1 MEVGA
6 TEVVESEVFY
16 DCVICGQSGPSTE
29 DRPIGLVVLLQ
40 ASSGNSL
47 RLLQFPQPNTPFIDL
62 FECWLFDTCKYSPAW
77 FILSPSCDWQCWDT
91 AAKVKKP
98 RSSPRVMKNIST
110 LLTRVGSRMT
120 SGSPSCRGSSKMYVL
135 RSKLHRCQPNWHNPF
150 FMQVHAC
157 QWLHFH
163 DPSNW
168 SNSK

>member
-47 RLLQFPQPNTPFIDL
+47 HLPEFPHSHSLFLQ
-62 FECWLFDTCKYSPAW
+62 CWLFHACNYGNLNVS
-77 FILSPSCDWQCWDT
+77 ILTMPCDWQCWDT

-98 RSSPRVMKNIST
+98 KSSRLVMKNIST
-110 LLTRVGSRMT
+110 LLTRVELRMT
-120 SGSPSCRGSSKMYVL
+120 SGSPSCRGSSKTYV
-135 RSKLHRCQPNWHNPF
+135 
-150 FMQVHAC
+150 
-157 QWLHFH
+157 
-163 DPSNW
+163 
-168 SNSK
+168 